1 MKYLLLLLLSLPLFL
16 SAQKPTKPDE
26 PEYIDDEVGTFRAGL
41 IFGANGSQIDGD
53 GFAGYNY
60 LGFNAGGKVLIVL
73 HKNWQP
79 GFELLYSQKGSS
91 ENTDLLAFQYKY
103 SLDYVQIPV
112 LMHYVD
118 RRIMFELGASYNRL
132 VRSKVKIAGI
142 IDDFFAEGFRK
153 SDITLLG
160 GMTFYL
166 NPKKN
171 FAVNARYEFSLM
183 DSYVGNMDYPGKD
196 SAQLGRQMFKLV
208 TIRGY
213 YMF

>member
-1 MKYLLLLLLSLPLFL
+1 MKYLMLLFVCLPLFL
-16 SAQKPTKPDE
+16 NAQKPKKSTE
-26 PEYIDDEVGTFRAGL
+26 PESIEEKVGTFRAGL

-112 LMHYVD
+112 LLHYVD
-118 RRIMFELGASYNRL
+118 RRIMFEVGASYNRL

-142 IDDFFAEGFRK
+142 PDDFFAEGFRK

-166 NPKKN
+166 NPNKN

-183 DSYVGNMDYPGKD
+183 DSYNGNLDYPGKD
-196 SAQLGRQMFKLV
+196 PARLGRQLFKLV
-208 TIRGY
+208 SIRGY

>member
-16 SAQKPTKPDE
+16 NAQKPQKSTE
-26 PEYIDDEVGTFRAGL
+26 PEFIEDKVGTFRAGL
-41 IFGANGSQIDGD
+41 ILGANGSQIDGD

-60 LGFNAGGKVLIVL
+60 LGFNAGGKMLIVL
-73 HKNWQP
+73 HKRWQP

-91 ENTDLLAFQYKY
+91 ENTDLFAFQYKY
-103 SLDYVQIPV
+103 SLDYIQIPV
-112 LMHYVD
+112 LIHYVD
-118 RRIMFELGASYNRL
+118 RRIMFEAGVSYNRL
-132 VRSKVKIAGI
+132 VRSKVKLAGI
-142 IDDFFAEGFRK
+142 IDESFPEGFKK

-171 FAVNARYEFSLM
+171 FAVNGRFEISTM
-183 DSYVGNMDYPGKD
+183 DTFAGNMFYPGKD
-196 SAQLGRQMFKLV
+196 PLVLGRQLNKLV
-208 TIRGY
+208 SVRMY